1 MKVTGPEKVI
11 MTSKLFYKYVCYVV
25 MFPIPLKLI
34 EFCIVVLGYYGFVL
48 VSRFGPMYC
57 VWYTE
62 SFSIVVFCSLS

>member
-11 MTSKLFYKYVCYVV
+11 ITSKLFCKYVCYVA

-48 VSRFGPMYC
+48 VSRFGHMY
-57 VWYTE
+57 
-62 SFSIVVFCSLS
+62 